1 MPGFR
6 ITNIHSDVPLNNFDN
21 TRCKTDVIEFEDWKI
36 NRNTLN
42 KFLDDK
48 VFFEFNDHI
57 VVLEGVIY
65 NAYEN
70 HICTL

>member
-1 MPGFR
+1 MEGIYMPGFR
-6 ITNIHSDVPLNNFDN
+6 ITNLHSDVPLNNFDN

-48 VFFEFNDHI
+48 VFLNLMIILLF
-57 VVLEGVIY
+57 
-65 NAYEN
+65 
-70 HICTL
+70 